1 MEKPLARTANRES
14 GSGIDPRVVYGA
26 KLLIVAAAYFGSG
39 KAGLEFAFANESV
52 TAVWPPTGLAL
63 AAVLLWGYRMWPA
76 IAVGA
81 FLANVTTAG
90 PVWAV
95 SGIALG
101 NTLEALVGAY
111 LLRHFADFRPT
122 LERVSDV
129 VGLVVYAACCSTAV
143 SATIGVASLSAAG
156 LVEAGETVATWRT
169 WWLGDAAGD
178 LIVAPALLVL
188 ASRPSLPK
196 GARIAAEAAI
206 LVAALA
212 AVTLVTFSIDDPL
225 IYLVFP
231 VLLWIALRFQQP
243 GMVVAAL
250 IVSGLAVW
258 FTARGHGPF
267 IGGSADAELLRA
279 QTFVGVASI
288 TGLLLAALATE
299 RERVEAR
306 LRRLADRDPLTG
318 LLNRRRFAEEL
329 ERWIAHCARYGDTG
343 AVLVIDVDSLK
354 LVNDLAGH
362 AAGDDLLTHVAIV
375 LEERLRDTDVVAR
388 LGGDE
393 FTILLP
399 STDRER
405 AVEVAKELLER
416 VHERVRVS
424 TSDGDVRTSLS
435 IGVCAFSDEAELT
448 PDQIL
453 VRADRAMYRVKLEGG
468 SGVLTEDEAQP
479 SEPPP
484 VRL

>member
-1 MEKPLARTANRES
+1 MTANREI
-14 GSGIDPRVVYGA
+14 GSGIDPRVVYAA
-26 KLLIVAAAYFGSG
+26 KLLVVAAAYFGSG
-39 KAGLEFAFANESV
+39 KAGLQLAFANESV

-76 IAVGA
+76 IAAGA
-81 FLANVTTAG
+81 FLANITTAG

-111 LLRHFADFRPT
+111 LLRHFADFRPS
-122 LERVSDV
+122 LARVSDV
-129 VGLVVYAACCSTAV
+129 VALVVYAACCSTAV

-156 LVEAGETVATWRT
+156 LVETGETVATWRT
-169 WWLGDAAGD
+169 WWLGDATGD

-188 ASRPSLPK
+188 ASRPSLP
-196 GARIAAEAAI
+196 RQPRLAAEAAV

-212 AVTLVTFSIDDPL
+212 AITVVTFSIDEPL

-231 VLLWIALRFQQP
+231 VLFWIALRFQQP
-243 GMVVAAL
+243 GMVVATL
-250 IVSGLAVW
+250 IVSGVAVW

-306 LRRLADRDPLTG
+306 LRRLADRDSLTG

-343 AVLVIDVDSLK
+343 AVLVMDVDALK
-354 LVNDLAGH
+354 MVNDLAGH
-362 AAGDDLLTHVAIV
+362 AAGDDLLSHVAIV
-375 LEERLRDTDVVAR
+375 LEERVRDTDVVAR

-393 FTILLP
+393 FAVLLP

-405 AVEVAKELLER
+405 ATAVAKGLLER
-416 VHERVRVS
+416 VHERVRVG
-424 TSDGDVRTSLS
+424 TSDGDVRASLS
-435 IGVCAFSDEAELT
+435 VGVCAFSDEAELT
-448 PDQIL
+448 PDEIL
-453 VRADRAMYRVKLEGG
+453 VRADRAMYRVKVAGG
-468 SGVLTEDEAQP
+468 NGALAEHETQL
-479 SEPPP
+479 SEPSS